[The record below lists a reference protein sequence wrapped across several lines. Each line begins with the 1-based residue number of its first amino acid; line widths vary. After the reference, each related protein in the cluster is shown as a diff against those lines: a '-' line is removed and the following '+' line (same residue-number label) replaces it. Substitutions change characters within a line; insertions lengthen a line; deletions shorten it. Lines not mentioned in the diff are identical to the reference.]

1 MKETPI
7 TIKVQGKGFGQ
18 GEQFVQVGQLI
29 NAALTIF
36 TTEAQTHFRSTC
48 INEQDRV

>member
-18 GEQFVQVGQLI
+18 EEFVQVGQLI
-29 NAALTIF
+29 NAALTIYNRGSD
-36 TTEAQTHFRSTC
+36 TLQKHLY
-48 INEQDRV
+48 

>member
-18 GEQFVQVGQLI
+18 EEFVQVGQLI

>member
-18 GEQFVQVGQLI
+18 GEKFVQVGHLI
-29 NAALTIF
+29 NAALTIYNRGSD
-36 TTEAQTHFRSTC
+36 TLQKHLY
-48 INEQDRV
+48 